1 MRLVLDTNVVVSA
14 LLWDGVPRRLLQIG
28 RQSAIAFYSSTPL
41 LLELTEVLL
50 RPKFQTKI
58 ATSAL
63 SVDELVDLYAELALL
78 VKPVSVPRTAPD
90 PDDDV
95 VIATA
100 LAARADFIVTGD
112 KGLMSVYQ
120 YEGGRIVSVSDALL
134 LIGKRQGAKRD

>member
-14 LLWDGVPRRLLQIG
+14 FLWDGVPRRLLQIA
-28 RQSAIAFYSSTPL
+28 RQNSIALYSSTPL
-41 LLELTEVLL
+41 LLELTEVLA
-50 RPKFQTKI
+50 RTKFQTKI
-58 ATSAL
+58 AASAL
-63 SVDELVDLYAELALL
+63 SVDELVDLYAELALI

-112 KGLMSVYQ
+112 KGLMSVHQ
-120 YEGGRIVSVSDALL
+120 YKGGRIVSVREALL
-134 LIGKRQGAKRD
+134 LVAKSDTTNED